1 MREVAEGGL
10 QRVRE
15 QRGGEEGRRG
25 GRSASPWG
33 GSSADKPGNRGQGE
47 SSTSLLLFFHL
58 QGCVC
63 VCVFIIGA
71 SQDVLLPLQI
81 KLSTCT
87 TEINYRHQAGSSQT
101 LTGLEMKS

>member
-15 QRGGEEGRRG
+15 QRGGKEGRRG
-25 GRSASPWG
+25 SRSESPRG

-47 SSTSLLLFFHL
+47 SPISLLSFFHL

-63 VCVFIIGA
+63 VCVCSSSG
-71 SQDVLLPLQI
+71 PL
-81 KLSTCT
+81 
-87 TEINYRHQAGSSQT
+87 RMSSF
-101 LTGLEMKS
+101 LFR